1 MEFELTP
8 EMLPILFEDV
18 KRGDLDSALGEIGNG
33 FPLLLQGF
41 FPV

>member
-18 KRGDLDSALGEIGNG
+18 KGGDLASALGEIGNG
-33 FPLLLQGF
+33 FSLLLQGF
-41 FPV
+41 YPV